1 MVILCVVFE
10 ILLGNLGIM
19 MNANTHCFQVKY
31 YVWVCGL
38 GVCELYVNTGSLWEV
53 ELWTFSKFFSFFLS
67 CPSFPHLTLEKN
79 GLK

>member
-19 MNANTHCFQVKY
+19 MNANTHHFQVKY

-38 GVCELYVNTGSLWEV
+38 RVCVNYT
-53 ELWTFSKFFSFFLS
+53 
-67 CPSFPHLTLEKN
+67 
-79 GLK
+79 